1 MTSTTDFYTRDPS
14 VHQQLRALNK
24 EYRDTQ
30 EALNHTQ
37 ASLNRAMK
45 LMEENY
51 HRKRKQILNGNG
63 HDEEDR
69 LCT

>member
-1 MTSTTDFYTRDPS
+1 MLTPSPRIVTDDR
-14 VHQQLRALNK
+14 QAQLRALNN

-51 HRKRKQILNGNG
+51 QRKRRAIIATANA
-63 HDEEDR
+63 DEE
-69 LCT
+69 

>member
-1 MTSTTDFYTRDPS
+1 MTVTLPQTTN
-14 VHQQLRALNK
+14 QQKQLWALNK
-24 EYRDTQ
+24 EHRDAQ

-51 HRKRKQILNGNG
+51 QRKRRAIINGNG
-63 HDEEDR
+63 HDHDE
-69 LCT
+69 

>member
-1 MTSTTDFYTRDPS
+1 MLTPSPRIVTDDR
-14 VHQQLRALNK
+14 QAQLRALNK

-45 LMEENY
+45 LMGENY
-51 HRKRKQILNGNG
+51 QRKRRAILANG
-63 HDEEDR
+63 HDDTAE
-69 LCT
+69 

>member
-1 MTSTTDFYTRDPS
+1 MTLIPPTHVADP
-14 VHQQLRALNK
+14 VQKQLRALNN

-51 HRKRKQILNGNG
+51 QRKRRAIINGNG
-63 HDEEDR
+63 HDQDE
-69 LCT
+69 